1 MKYATTYLYQPNAIT
16 DFNVADM
23 YLLVTFCAVMAIVS
37 LLLMSHI
44 NRRNKRTLE
53 RMKQLERDIHSER
66 LKLMHE
72 RVELER
78 RYHVYM

>member
-1 MKYATTYLYQPNAIT
+1 MKYATSYLYQPNVIT
-16 DFNVADM
+16 DFNMADM
-23 YLLVTFCAVMAIVS
+23 YLLVAFCSVMAVVS
-37 LLLMSHI
+37 LLLMSYM

-78 RYHVYM
+78 RYHMYM